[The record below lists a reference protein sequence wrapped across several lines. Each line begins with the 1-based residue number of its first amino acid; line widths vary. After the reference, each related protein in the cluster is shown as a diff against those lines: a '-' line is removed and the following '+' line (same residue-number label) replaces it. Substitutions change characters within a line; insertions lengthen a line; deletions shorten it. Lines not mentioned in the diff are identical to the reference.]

1 MSVVC
6 SGVSSCGLATS
17 KKKTL
22 QPKTKIATGHRH
34 RTYASVVPMAD
45 KKVTQLDVLRESV
58 ARAAEM
64 EAAFIDVMRS
74 YDGAAELAVAQEL
87 SQRRADEI
95 WALYERLTEGPW

>member
-45 KKVTQLDVLRESV
+45 KKVTQLDVLREGV
-58 ARAAEM
+58 ARAAAL

-74 YDGAAELAVAQEL
+74 YDGAAELAEAQEL
-87 SQRRADEI
+87 SRRRADEI
-95 WALYERLTEGPW
+95 WALYTRLTEGPW

>member
-1 MSVVC
+1 
-6 SGVSSCGLATS
+6 
-17 KKKTL
+17 
-22 QPKTKIATGHRH
+22 
-34 RTYASVVPMAD
+34 MAD

>member
-1 MSVVC
+1 
-6 SGVSSCGLATS
+6 
-17 KKKTL
+17 
-22 QPKTKIATGHRH
+22 
-34 RTYASVVPMAD
+34 MAD

-87 SQRRADEI
+87 SRRGGDEM
-95 WALYERLTEGPW
+95 WAVYERLTEGPW

>member
-1 MSVVC
+1 
-6 SGVSSCGLATS
+6 
-17 KKKTL
+17 
-22 QPKTKIATGHRH
+22 
-34 RTYASVVPMAD
+34 MAD

-87 SQRRADEI
+87 SRRRADEI